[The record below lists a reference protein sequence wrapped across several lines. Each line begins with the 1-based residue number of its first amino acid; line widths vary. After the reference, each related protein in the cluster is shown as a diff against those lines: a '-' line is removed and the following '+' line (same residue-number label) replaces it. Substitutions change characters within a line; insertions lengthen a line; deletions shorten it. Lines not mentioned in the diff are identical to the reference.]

1 MSGGKTGSSA
11 GGGKGSRE
19 ELLKKTASLGKD
31 IPSTNKI
38 KELLLAN
45 YKLVLQ
51 VVAVLVA
58 IFFSHMIWQRGSSG
72 VQNLMN
78 ASDDVLKSV
87 LLGEKPYL
95 FYCHRGGKSEAPP
108 PVFHQLH
115 SDKSPAV
122 GFGILNCSQVMPSG
136 KTIRA
141 RFGLKGSIVMFATAP
156 WIKPKQIPLEKAK
169 TFPLFRTYFND
180 ITAARATEVLSDKDL
195 RTHCGFARN
204 FTTDKHSV
212 GETCVVLLKG
222 NKQRLTDNKNLK
234 HLEEWLVKAFPR
246 VKMVSLDAEKKR
258 LSFEDTK
265 LLPASEFAIKAHALR
280 NGTHYMTM
288 ENPMTW
294 DYLHTFVSHAVGT
307 PLFDYEDNEG
317 PVGLVKTGA
326 TASSFKDRSKFQQ
339 QQHSR
344 GQDDGGAG
352 TGGSKQSRRA
362 AGKKGDAGSDESQ
375 GQGQEQGQEQGQGQA
390 PTQPA
395 ETPEE
400 RAARER
406 EKEARRREQMER
418 QAKERLFEQH
428 AEGGEGQGEGEEE
441 EEEEDV
447 VEL

>member
-1 MSGGKTGSSA
+1 MSGGKTHGQA

-31 IPSTNKI
+31 IPSTNKM

-45 YKLVLQ
+45 YKVVLQ
-51 VVAVLVA
+51 VLAVLVA

-136 KTIRA
+136 KSIRD

-169 TFPLFRTYFND
+169 TFPLFRAYFND

-195 RTHCGFARN
+195 RTYCGFARN

-212 GETCVVLLKG
+212 GDTCVVLLKG
-222 NKQRLTDNKNLK
+222 NKQRLADNKNLK

-258 LSFEDTK
+258 LSFEDAK
-265 LLPASEFAIKAHALR
+265 RLPASEFALKAHALR
-280 NGTHYMTM
+280 NGTHFMTM

-326 TASSFKDRSKFQQ
+326 TTSSFKDRSKFQQ
-339 QQHSR
+339 QQYSR
-344 GQDDGGAG
+344 SQQDDSGAG
-352 TGGSKQSRRA
+352 TGRSKQSRGA
-362 AGKKGDAGSDESQ
+362 AGRKEGAGPDDSQGQGQGQ
-375 GQGQEQGQEQGQGQA
+375 GQGQEQGQA
-390 PTQPA
+390 PT

-400 RAARER
+400 KAARER

-428 AEGGEGQGEGEEE
+428 AEGGEGQGEGEGQEE